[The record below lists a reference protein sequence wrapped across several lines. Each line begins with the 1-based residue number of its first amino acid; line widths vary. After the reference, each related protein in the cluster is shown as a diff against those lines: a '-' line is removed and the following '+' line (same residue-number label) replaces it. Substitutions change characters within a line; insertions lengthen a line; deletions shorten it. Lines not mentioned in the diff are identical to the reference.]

1 MSVAEALKSNFITP
15 LQNKKEYTQAVADK
29 Y

>member
-1 MSVAEALKSNFITP
+1 MSVAEALKANFIQP
-15 LQNKKEYTQAVADK
+15 LQNKDEYVQAVADK